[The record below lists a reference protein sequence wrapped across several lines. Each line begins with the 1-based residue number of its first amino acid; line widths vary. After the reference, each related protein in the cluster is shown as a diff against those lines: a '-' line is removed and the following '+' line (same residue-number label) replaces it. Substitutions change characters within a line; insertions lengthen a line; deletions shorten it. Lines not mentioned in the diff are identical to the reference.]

1 MITPRPT
8 TRYHRAHARPRAF
21 TLTELLV
28 VIGLIVLLITIAIP
42 TFSVLRG
49 NNSIENA
56 INVVSASLAR
66 ARSEAI
72 GLQRP
77 FGIAFY
83 REQASGRYA
92 MALVEL
98 KSVSIWTP
106 NTPYNIGD
114 WVKTGTSPN
123 YSYFVCQTAHT
134 SGNTFDASSWQAIH
148 PTTNGFLNNGYPPV
162 ERVDGSERLLL
173 PIGLSAASINVNA
186 SSPET
191 IYSDT
196 GLILFDENGMLTSRQ
211 VVVAQESELYRQI
224 DDSATGPGTQV
235 ASQIGL
241 MLFEDE
247 RFKSET
253 EGQTPSAKQT
263 WIDNNGTPLLVNRYN
278 ATVVKGE

>member
-1 MITPRPT
+1 MITPRPPT
-8 TRYHRAHARPRAF
+8 LYHQIQGHPRAF

-28 VIGLIVLLITIAIP
+28 VIGLVILLITIAIP

-56 INVVSASLAR
+56 INVVSASLTR

-92 MALVEL
+92 MGLVEL

-106 NTPYNIGD
+106 NTPYTVGD

-123 YSYFVCQTAHT
+123 YSYYICETAHT
-134 SGNTFDASSWQAIH
+134 SSNTFDASNWQAIH

-173 PIGLSAASINVNA
+173 PGGVSAASVNIYT
-186 SSPET
+186 SPT
-191 IYSDT
+191 TSYSDL
-196 GLILFDENGMLTSRQ
+196 GIILFDENGVLTSRQ
-211 VVVAQESELYRQI
+211 VIVARESNLYRQI
-224 DDSATGPGTQV
+224 DATNPSGPGAQV

-253 EGQTPSAKQT
+253 EGLTPAQIQT
-263 WIDNNGTPLLVNRYN
+263 WIANNGTPLLVNRYN

>member
-1 MITPRPT
+1 MIMPRPT
-8 TRYHRAHARPRAF
+8 TRYHRTHARPRAF

-28 VIGLIVLLITIAIP
+28 VIGLIVTLITIAIP
-42 TFSVLRG
+42 TFSALRG

-66 ARSEAI
+66 ARSESI

-83 REQASGRYA
+83 RDQASGRYA
-92 MALVEL
+92 MMLVEL

-106 NTPYNIGD
+106 NTPYSTGD

-123 YSYFVCQTAHT
+123 YSYFICETVHT
-134 SGNTFDASSWQAIH
+134 SGSTFDAGNWRAINT
-148 PTTNGFLNNGYPPV
+148 TTNGFLNNGYPPV
-162 ERVDGSERLLL
+162 ERIDGSERLLL
-173 PIGLSAASINVNA
+173 PIGLSAAAVNINA
-186 SSPET
+186 SSP
-191 IYSDT
+191 YMDF

-224 DDSATGPGTQV
+224 DANATGPGTQV

-253 EGQTPSAKQT
+253 EGLTVPQIQT
-263 WIDNNGTPLLVNRYN
+263 WIANNGTPLLVNRYN
-278 ATVVKGE
+278 GTVVKGE